1 MASKPE
7 GPAKPL
13 FAPERAPVKRLFA
26 DSPAPPPTADVHSP
40 PPQVRPLDLPSRQPE
55 APPAPSPA
63 VPPVKALVLPD
74 PVPLKETQYAP
85 ASLVFD
91 DGKGSAVEQLKRA
104 AIAALPGLT
113 AQQLTVLDQAIRE
126 LLPLDLSNLAA
137 WGDSLLRDTE
147 AISNELQR
155 LTAAVAGW
163 NAGEVI
169 DQCNQ
174 AMAAAG
180 LWKMFAKSPSALKPA
195 LELILTQARP
205 TLTTLDELANRLPEG
220 RDRFAV
226 SLLLQKLVPR
236 LASLREVEAES
247 FSRRGYLLALS
258 AQQFDLLA
266 PQIEQMKR
274 QVVAWQSEIEQLLRV
289 TLPVWELANSRK
301 DR

>member
-1 MASKPE
+1 
-7 GPAKPL
+7 
-13 FAPERAPVKRLFA
+13 
-26 DSPAPPPTADVHSP
+26 
-40 PPQVRPLDLPSRQPE
+40 
-55 APPAPSPA
+55 
-63 VPPVKALVLPD
+63 
-74 PVPLKETQYAP
+74 
-85 ASLVFD
+85 
-91 DGKGSAVEQLKRA
+91 
-104 AIAALPGLT
+104 LT

-236 LASLREVEAES
+236 LVSLREVEAES
-247 FSRRGYLLALS
+247 FSRRGHLLALS
-258 AQQFDLLA
+258 AQQFDLLAPQQFDLLA

-289 TLPVWELANSRK
+289 TLPVWELANGRK